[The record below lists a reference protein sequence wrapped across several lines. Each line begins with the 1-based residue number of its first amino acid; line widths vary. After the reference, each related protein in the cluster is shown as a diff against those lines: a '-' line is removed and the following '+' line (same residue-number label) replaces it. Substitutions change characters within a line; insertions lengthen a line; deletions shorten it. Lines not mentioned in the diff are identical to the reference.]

1 MAHGARETRYT
12 PYQGK
17 ISPKNVYDS
26 MHANTFNTLTQHA
39 ETPIRR
45 STQLTSLGETRPAL
59 LAASSLALA
68 SESAPM
74 FAPQCGCTFPYTF
87 PSANS
92 SGCCLHMQS
101 ILCAPRIRS
110 PHSFQIRSPHTRG
123 CQGMPHRWRTRGTG
137 ASCID
142 FSWNSPHACLSPHSE
157 RVPSACMHSE
167 RVPSAGATRALPSS
181 AAPPLPVEQ
190 VEQVE
195 HLLLADDIRTCYAVR
210 SFYAASGRHC
220 SGV

>member
-1 MAHGARETRYT
+1 MHVECMRAKCETSVLRRCHTPGSDLDMAHGARETRYT

-17 ISPKNVYDS
+17 ISPKKVYDT

-123 CQGMPHRWRTRGTG
+123 CHT
-137 ASCID
+137 
-142 FSWNSPHACLSPHSE
+142 
-157 RVPSACMHSE
+157 
-167 RVPSAGATRALPSS
+167 ATRASH
-181 AAPPLPVEQ
+181 ANVGVYPPP
-190 VEQVE
+190 
-195 HLLLADDIRTCYAVR
+195 CPP
-210 SFYAASGRHC
+210 HC
-220 SGV
+220 G